1 MQTVS
6 WYQECLKNSCL
17 SVVRDREHIVSECRS
32 LLFLIADNKFKQIQI
47 DFAIR
52 NKKESFDDEKYMKN
66 ARLEYMKEA
75 EQRITAALQ
84 NVAALDC

>member
-6 WYQECLKNSCL
+6 WYQNCLKNSSL
-17 SVVRDREHIVSECRS
+17 SAVREREHIVSECRR
-32 LLFLIADNKFKQIQI
+32 LLHLIADNKFKQIQI

-52 NKKESFDDEKYMKN
+52 NKKESFDYEKYMKN